1 MILMLLAALL
11 GNWRG
16 MLLMLLA
23 LAFDRPRFCGKRKGH
38 DADDDAATVG
48 DGGSAGGM
56 MLMLLVALPGNGVWK
71 SVLML
76 LALTVDFWSFRKERN
91 GHDADDAGSAGEE
104 QR

>member
-1 MILMLLAALL
+1 MLMLPV
-11 GNWRG
+11 
-16 MLLMLLA
+16 
-23 LAFDRPRFCGKRKGH
+23 AFDPPSFCGKRNGH
-38 DADDDAATVG
+38 DADDAATVG

-56 MLMLLVALPGNGVWK
+56 TLMLLVALPGNGVWK

-76 LALTVDFWSFRKERN
+76 LALTFDFWSFRKERN